1 MFQNIVVLV
10 FVVALLVELY
20 LCAAGANHR
29 RNKKLKGWNPVKGTI
44 TSITEK
50 YDEFARKKVKEL
62 TIKSETGNTVYSK
75 QNTVFCIYEE
85 GEEVELIEKDGV
97 HRFIG
102 NERVHAQGVKETL
115 IGTIPMIIMVIIA
128 GVLSYLAH
136 VWG

>member
-50 YDEFARKKVKEL
+50 YDDFARKKVKEL
-62 TIKSETGNTVYSK
+62 TIASETGNTVYSK
-75 QNTVFCIYEE
+75 QSTVFCIYEE

-102 NERVHAQGVKETL
+102 NDRVHKQGVKETL
-115 IGTIPMIIMVIIA
+115 LGVIPILVLIA
-128 GVLSYLAH
+128 VAAVLSLVAH
-136 VWG
+136 SWG